1 MGKEIKYWTRMG
13 STNEGLDSIQLGED
27 TSD

>member
-1 MGKEIKYWTRMG
+1 MGKEVKYWSRMG
-13 STNEGLDSIQLGED
+13 STNEELDSIQLGED